1 MSLKDVREWHRRYKF
16 KTRGVL
22 LSRTVSL
29 RYDYYLLLLQI
40 LARLQAEVED
50 RLSLSEVLAYALD
63 VTAEALGVKHE
74 ADGGS

>member
-63 VTAEALGVKHE
+63 VTAEVLGVKHE